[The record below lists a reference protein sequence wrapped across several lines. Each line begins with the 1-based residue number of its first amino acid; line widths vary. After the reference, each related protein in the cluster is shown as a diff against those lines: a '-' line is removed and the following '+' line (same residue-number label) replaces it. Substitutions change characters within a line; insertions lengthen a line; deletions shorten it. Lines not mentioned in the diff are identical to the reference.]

1 MNGVL
6 LVDSTGQAKID
17 GTGTQLIIE
26 QHAVFH
32 IISSGSSLSASGSDW
47 NQLLLAHALAP
58 GADLRL
64 FSTLEEDKDFKV
76 LFIKSLRA
84 WRQSNRKNM
93 TS

>member
-1 MNGVL
+1 MNGVF

-58 GADLRL
+58 GTDLRL
-64 FSTLEEDKDFKV
+64 LSTLEEDKKCF
-76 LFIKSLRA
+76 
-84 WRQSNRKNM
+84 
-93 TS
+93 